1 VERRFDRAVLAVE
14 DNGAGI
20 PPEHQ
25 ERIFDRF
32 YRIEGDVA
40 SGSGLGLAIARELA
54 GRMGGEL
61 LVDSHPGKTVFTL
74 LLPAVPAS
82 RPAELVPA

>member
-1 VERRFDRAVLAVE
+1 
-14 DNGAGI
+14 
-20 PPEHQ
+20 
-25 ERIFDRF
+25 
-32 YRIEGDVA
+32 
-40 SGSGLGLAIARELA
+40 
-54 GRMGGEL
+54 MGGEL